1 MKNTQQKL
9 TKGVI
14 LAGGLGTRFLPGT
27 LVVAKELFPVLGKP
41 VLMYHLKDL
50 ADAGITDVLIV
61 GNKLKEKSFMDFLNP
76 PQEYLNKLEKDGK
89 LDLLSSY
96 NELLSRFNSVT
107 YVNQEIG
114 SDEFNLVN
122 GGKEEVRG
130 SSVAILA
137 AREWANGEPFVVL
150 NGDDICYYFGGKS
163 SAADIV
169 SLYNK
174 TGDYIIYGRKV
185 DRSLIYQ
192 YSSME
197 LGEKLESNAYKMKD
211 VVEKPPKGTE
221 KSDIMGFSRYVFTE
235 DVFDRILKSSPN
247 SKGEY
252 CITDIISDVAKTGRV
267 STFIFEGRYIDCGS
281 YLGFQMFGNYL
292 LCENAENREKLKL
305 EIENLMNIYK
315 NL

>member
-1 MKNTQQKL
+1 MSNKKL

-50 ADAGITDVLIV
+50 ADAGIKDVLIV

-76 PQEYLNKLEKDGK
+76 PKEYLGKLEKDGK
-89 LDLLSSY
+89 LDLLNSY

-114 SDEFNLVN
+114 SDEFNEEN
-122 GGKEEVRG
+122 GGSEEVRG
-130 SSVAILA
+130 SSVAVLA
-137 AREWANGEPFVVL
+137 ARKWANGEPFMVL

-163 SAADIV
+163 SASDLV
-169 SLYNK
+169 KLYAE

-197 LGEKLESNAYKMKD
+197 LGEKLSENSYKMKD

-221 KSDIMGFSRYVFTE
+221 KSDIMGFSRYVFTV
-235 DVFDRILKSSPN
+235 DVFDRILNSKPN
-247 SKGEY
+247 NKGEY
-252 CITDIISDVAKTGRV
+252 CITDVISDVAKEGGV
-267 STFIFEGRYIDCGS
+267 STYIFDGKYIDCGS

-292 LCENAENREKLKL
+292 LAENPENRKKLKD
-305 EIENLMNIYK
+305 EIDLLLNVYK
-315 NL
+315 N